1 MVPLRGERRQCVF
14 LLFFFL
20 SFPYVLHV
28 SPEIKKQ
35 EEFIYEEKRNHTKK
49 YELPKEGL

>member
-1 MVPLRGERRQCVF
+1 MVPLRGDSASSF
-14 LLFFFL
+14 SFFL